1 MIAATILVIPY
12 PFAFPEMIYR
22 IITPIPVTAKIAFL
36 AIENSILASYI
47 YHFFF
52 GNMHITILTTADI
65 HTTASTIFGIIISGN
80 VNFQTYIKII

>member
-22 IITPIPVTAKIAFL
+22 IITPIPVTAKTAFL
-36 AIENSILASYI
+36 AIDNFIFPSSVHQL
-47 YHFFF
+47 FC

-65 HTTASTIFGIIISGN
+65 HTTASTIVGIIISGN